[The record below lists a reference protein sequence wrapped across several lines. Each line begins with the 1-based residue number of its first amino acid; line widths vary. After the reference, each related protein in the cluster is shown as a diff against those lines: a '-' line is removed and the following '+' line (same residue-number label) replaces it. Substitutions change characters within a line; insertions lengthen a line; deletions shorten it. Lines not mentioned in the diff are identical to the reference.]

1 MTIEKLCALML
12 LWFLNSI
19 IGIPAMNTLFE
30 ESIDKDQVTQW
41 LLLKVVKILLIV
53 GSWILLTL
61 PYK

>member
-1 MTIEKLCALML
+1 
-12 LWFLNSI
+12 
-19 IGIPAMNTLFE
+19 MNTLFE